1 MIVWLNGSL
10 IESNEARIDPAERG
24 FLLGEGLFE
33 TIAVRA
39 GAALRVDDHL
49 QRLAEGMALVGFARP
64 TYDLAGAIDAVRSA
78 NNLSEGCLRLT
89 VSRGPAARG
98 LLAPDQAPPTVLV
111 TGVSCPVGDGI
122 PLTAIIA
129 TTTRR
134 NEFSPLSRIKS
145 VNYLDGILARQEAA
159 AAGADEA
166 ILVNTRGLVVETT
179 IANLFL
185 VLDGVARTPAVEAG
199 ALPGIMRAEI
209 LSRLDALQG
218 TVTVDDLGNA
228 SEVFVTNALG
238 VRPIV
243 RIDGHSVGDG
253 RPGPVTASLSNL
265 P

>member
-1 MIVWLNGSL
+1 MTVWLNGGL
-10 IESNEARIDPAERG
+10 IESDEARIDPAERG
-24 FLLGEGLFE
+24 FLLGDGLFE

-49 QRLAEGMALVGFARP
+49 QRLAEGMGLVGLARP
-64 TYDLAGAIDAVRSA
+64 PYDLAGAVDTVRSA
-78 NNLSEGCLRLT
+78 NDLTDGCLRLT

-98 LLAPDQAPPTVLV
+98 LLASDQAQPTVLI
-111 TGVSCPVGDGI
+111 TAVSCPVGDGM
-122 PLTAIIA
+122 PLTAIVA

-159 AAGADEA
+159 AAGADDA
-166 ILVNTRGLVVETT
+166 ILVNTQGLVVETT

-185 VLDGVARTPAVEAG
+185 VLDGVVRTPAVEAG
-199 ALPGIMRAEI
+199 ALPGIMRAEV
-209 LSRLDALQG
+209 LSRLGALQDS
-218 TVTVDDLGNA
+218 VTVDDLGNA
-228 SEVFVTNALG
+228 SEIFVTNALG
-238 VRPIV
+238 VRPLV
-243 RIDGHSVGDG
+243 RIDGRSVGDG